1 MPSSKLVVLAL
12 GAIFGLSAIP
22 AASFAQLPDTEVVG
36 GGSNASSNQA
46 PNQGPNQPAAKEIT
60 HSSVNYD
67 KNAAL
72 YVGHHHYN
80 SDAERAA
87 DDLIITEVKSEL
99 ADDGISK
106 GYPVEVDADH
116 GTVTLN
122 GVVASRDDAKAAAED
137 AADVQGVVKV
147 RNLLKPR

>member
-1 MPSSKLVVLAL
+1 MRSSKLIPIALA
-12 GAIFGLSAIP
+12 AIFGLSAIP
-22 AASFAQLPDTEVVG
+22 MASFAQMPDTEVVG
-36 GGSNASSNQA
+36 GSSN
-46 PNQGPNQPAAKEIT
+46 PPAKEVT

-67 KNAAL
+67 KNAAS

-87 DDLIITEVKSEL
+87 DDLIITEVKNSL
-99 ADDGISK
+99 AEDGISR
-106 GYPVEVDADH
+106 GFPVEVDSDH
-116 GTVTLN
+116 GAVTLN
-122 GVVASRDDAKAAAED
+122 GVVASRNDVKAAAED

>member
-1 MPSSKLVVLAL
+1 MPSSKLVALAL
-12 GAIFGLSAIP
+12 GAMFGLSAIP
-22 AASFAQLPDTEVVG
+22 AASFAQMPDTEVVG
-36 GGSNASSNQA
+36 GSNGSSN
-46 PNQGPNQPAAKEIT
+46 PPPKEVT

-67 KNAAL
+67 KDAAS

-80 SDAERAA
+80 SEAERAA
-87 DDLIITEVKSEL
+87 DDLIITEVKSSL
-99 ADDGISK
+99 AEDGISR
-106 GYPVEVDADH
+106 GFPVEVDSDH

-122 GVVASRDDAKAAAED
+122 GVVASRDDATAAAKD

>member
-1 MPSSKLVVLAL
+1 MRSSKLFVLAL
-12 GAIFGLSAIP
+12 GAIFGLSAIS
-22 AASFAQLPDTEVVG
+22 AASFAQMPDTEVAG
-36 GGSNASSNQA
+36 GGSNASSNSA
-46 PNQGPNQPAAKEIT
+46 AAKEIT
-60 HSSVNYD
+60 RSSVNYD
-67 KNAAL
+67 KDAAS

-87 DDLIITEVKSEL
+87 DDLIITEVKSSL
-99 ADDGISK
+99 AEDRITEGH
-106 GYPVEVDADH
+106 PVEVDSDH

-137 AADVQGVVKV
+137 AADVQGVVTV